1 MQIFVRPSTDASA
14 PFWYLAALVLCTAAP
29 AQARDLERKQ
39 GSLGQTAATDSGFLG
54 KAADEKRV
62 ERVFTKLTPRQ
73 RVAQLLLA
81 YPQVGT
87 ATPVEVGG
95 VLFVGNSLKN
105 LEKARERVKS
115 SMSRARVPPF
125 VAVDMEGGKSNRM
138 KSYPGL
144 AELPGARELA
154 EMNDTEVQSV
164 GKRIGSAMKD
174 LGFNMNLAPVLDVS
188 GSGHMARNGRAFSG
202 NPENVLAKATAFA
215 RGLIEAGVV
224 PIGKHYPG
232 YGDAEGDSDH
242 ALVEVDVPVAKVN
255 AHAAVFARASPYL
268 GGVMMSNLVYPSV
281 EKVPAILSATLVA
294 DAHRHGFLT
303 MTDDI
308 SIGVLAEHSGGT
320 SEEVLKKA
328 FLAGNDLL
336 LTTAPPDWDK
346 GLDYIGLLEKFA
358 AESPQSRKLAD
369 EACRRVLRLKDRMGL
384 LEGL

>member
-1 MQIFVRPSTDASA
+1 M
-14 PFWYLAALVLCTAAP
+14 
-29 AQARDLERKQ
+29 
-39 GSLGQTAATDSGFLG
+39 
-54 KAADEKRV
+54 
-62 ERVFTKLTPRQ
+62 TPRA

-87 ATPVEVGG
+87 QTPVEVGG
-95 VLFVGNSLKN
+95 LLFVGSSLRN
-105 LEKARERVKS
+105 LQKARDKVKS
-115 SMSRARVPPF
+115 SMARARVRPF
-125 VAVDMEGGKSNRM
+125 VAVDMEGGSSNRM

-154 EMNDTEVQSV
+154 AMGDAEVQAV
-164 GKRIGSAMKD
+164 GKRIGGAMKD

-202 NPENVLAKATAFA
+202 NPDAVLAKASAFA

-242 ALVEVDVPVAKVN
+242 ALVEVNLPISKVN
-255 AHAAVFARASPYL
+255 DHASVFVRAAPFL

-308 SIGVLAEHSGGT
+308 SIGVLAQHMGGT
-320 SEEVLKKA
+320 SEQVLRKA

-346 GLDYIGLLEKFA
+346 GLDYIKLLEGFA
-358 AESPQSRKLAD
+358 AESPENKKLAD
-369 EACRRVLRLKDRMGL
+369 DACRRVLRLKDKMGL

>member
-1 MQIFVRPSTDASA
+1 MPSFRSLRRLPAA
-14 PFWYLAALVLCTAAP
+14 VLAVLLFAAP
-29 AQARDLERKQ
+29 SAARDLERKQ
-39 GSLGQTAATDSGFLG
+39 ASLGTAPAEPQAVGFL
-54 KAADEKRV
+54 ARPVDEKRV
-62 ERVFTKLTPRQ
+62 ERVFAAMTPRS

-87 ATPVEVGG
+87 QTPVEVGG
-95 VLFVGNSLKN
+95 VLFVGSALKN
-105 LEKARERVKS
+105 LERARERVKS
-115 SMSRARVPPF
+115 SVARAKIPPF

-154 EMNDTEVQSV
+154 VMADPEVQEV
-164 GKRIGSAMKD
+164 GKRIGGAMKD

-188 GSGHMARNGRAFSG
+188 QAGHMARNGRAFSG
-202 NPENVLAKATAFA
+202 DPEAVLAKAAAFA

-242 ALVEVDVPVAKVN
+242 ALVELNVPVSHVN
-255 AHAAVFARASPYL
+255 AHASVFARAAPFL

-308 SIGVLAEHSGGT
+308 SIGVLAEHGGGT
-320 SEEVLKKA
+320 SEQVLRRA

-346 GLDYIGLLEKFA
+346 GLDYIGLLDGFA
-358 AESPQSRKLAD
+358 KESAENRKLAD
-369 EACRRVLRLKDRMGL
+369 DACRRVLRLKDRMGL
-384 LEGL
+384 LQGL